1 MKRRSQTIPTH
12 VQWCLSWAHRL
23 LPSSSE
29 FKGQSNFLL
38 RSVTF
43 SGPMSRRCP
52 DSVCVTVKS
61 NVVVNLKHCWAAAM
75 FVVFESDKRVHCS
88 LLHCVCAHVRV
99 YGWLHSLH
107 STVIDMSVRHCP
119 ANEMTSLIDRA
130 LTRLSTGPNMV
141 NMRLTSHMPNLSQQF
156 KPSKSD
162 HSGQKKGRTLKK
174 RKHYITSKK
183 PPLIIYCRSVW
194 SYCYT
199 KTWITKIVKLKRSKT
214 QNTFWNAF
222 WMSYLVTQS
231 QSCTVLHLLSKNL
244 ISSAKKKSEQF
255 SDHSSQS
262 ASQGPV

>member
-1 MKRRSQTIPTH
+1 MPGAVLSSLAVNKHFLGHSCCISNSSQIILTLCAYIARISDLKEMKRRSQTIPTH
-12 VQWCLSWAHRL
+12 AQWCLLWAHWL

-29 FKGQSNFLL
+29 FKGQSDFLL

-43 SGPMSRRCP
+43 NGPMSRRCP

-130 LTRLSTGPNMV
+130 LTRLSTGPNKV
-141 NMRLTSHMPNLSQQF
+141 NMRLTSHMPNLSQQTLN
-156 KPSKSD
+156 PQNQTTR
-162 HSGQKKGRTLKK
+162 GRKKAA
-174 RKHYITSKK
+174 H
-183 PPLIIYCRSVW
+183 
-194 SYCYT
+194 
-199 KTWITKIVKLKRSKT
+199 
-214 QNTFWNAF
+214 F
-222 WMSYLVTQS
+222 
-231 QSCTVLHLLSKNL
+231 
-244 ISSAKKKSEQF
+244 
-255 SDHSSQS
+255 
-262 ASQGPV
+262 